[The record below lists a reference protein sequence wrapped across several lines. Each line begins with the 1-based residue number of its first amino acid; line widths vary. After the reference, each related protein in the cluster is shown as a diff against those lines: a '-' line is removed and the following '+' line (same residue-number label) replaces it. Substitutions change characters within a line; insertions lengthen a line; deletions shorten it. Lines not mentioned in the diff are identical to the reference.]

1 MTHWLVG
8 SIEII
13 DKLNLLPSIIFWL
26 IFIFFIIKYAP
37 EIDLMSINT
46 QLAMDRGINVKKIAK
61 IIIILQA
68 FSLGALIPFTGPI
81 AFIGLIIPNVIRIFI
96 HSSIKTLLYYTII
109 GGANFMLLAHF
120 LSMRIK
126 SGEIIPVGII
136 TAVIGAIFLIISL
149 ASQIK
154 AE

>member
-1 MTHWLVG
+1 MDDEDCKFIL
-8 SIEII
+8 EIFEI
-13 DKLNLLPSIIFWL
+13 LIYYYNII
-26 IFIFFIIKYAP
+26 
-37 EIDLMSINT
+37 
-46 QLAMDRGINVKKIAK
+46 KKIAK

-81 AFIGLIIPNVIRIFI
+81 AFVGLIIPNIVRIFI
-96 HSSIKTLLYYTII
+96 HSGVKTLLYYSVL

-120 LSMRIK
+120 LSMRVK

-136 TAVIGAIFLIISL
+136 TAIVGAVFLIVSL

-154 AE
+154 E